1 MKHLKEFS
9 AFNEAWIGKLGEFAG
24 NVQSKIMSGVTNF
37 AKKFSLTGNDEDL
50 ANNILTYIQSI
61 PEDYD
66 PNERYN
72 KGQIL
77 RPDNTDY
84 FIIFSDKIFPNNS
97 AEFRVDIVKASD
109 PKLHIRNNND
119 LQKEP
124 FRIIISKII
133 KSDGPSTSQIGVLK
147 RHNPVNA
154 NRRNRPSGEVGQT
167 STPNVGK
174 VGESVKIE
182 CSQVIAKKIFDL
194 VKHKWELTNAN
205 TKGDA
210 RGGQNTNQRQPN
222 SRGRN
227 LTWGF

>member
-1 MKHLKEFS
+1 MKHLKKFNT
-9 AFNEAWIGKLGEFAG
+9 FNEAWIGKLGEFAG
-24 NVQSKIMSGVTNF
+24 NIQSKIMSGATNF

-50 ANNILTYIQSI
+50 ANNIFTYIKSI

-66 PNERYN
+66 ANERYN

-77 RPDNTDY
+77 GPDNTDY

-109 PKLHIRNNND
+109 PKLHIRYNND

-147 RHNPVNA
+147 RHNPVNS
-154 NRRNRPSGEVGQT
+154 NRIKPSGEVGQT
-167 STPNVGK
+167 STPNNVGK

-194 VKHKWELTNAN
+194 VKHKWELTHAN

-210 RGGQNTNQRQPN
+210 RGGQNTNQRQP
-222 SRGRN
+222 SSGGRK

>member
-1 MKHLKEFS
+1 MKHLKEFNT
-9 AFNEAWIGKLGEFAG
+9 FNEAWIGKLGEFAG
-24 NVQSKIMSGVTNF
+24 KVQSKIMSGATNF
-37 AKKFSLTGNDEDL
+37 TKKFSLTGNDEDL
-50 ANNILTYIQSI
+50 ANNIFTYIQSI

-109 PKLHIRNNND
+109 PKLHIRNNDD

-222 SRGRN
+222 GRGRN

>member
-50 ANNILTYIQSI
+50 ANNILTYIKSI

>member
-97 AEFRVDIVKASD
+97 AEFRVDIVKPSD
-109 PKLHIRNNND
+109 PKLQIRNNND

-174 VGESVKIE
+174 VGESVKID

-205 TKGDA
+205 TKGAA

-222 SRGRN
+222 GRGRN